1 VSEIHRRGVSG
12 GAVYDALIA
21 LTAAEHEAELLSL
34 DGRAEATYRRCGAN
48 YRLLG

>member
-34 DGRAEATYRRCGAN
+34 DGAEATYRRCGAN